1 MDRIETVSPEVR
13 FLISKVQRT
22 LELNDFVLTGGTNL
36 ALRFDHR
43 VSVDIDLFTNKKLG
57 IEKSKIIIDHL
68 YNSFHK
74 YNPKLVLMNDH
85 SNSKAWIRMMVEMNN
100 QPDLISSRTFLLC
113 ILQNKLMVLKWHTF

>member
-1 MDRIETVSPEVR
+1 MDRIETVSQEVR

-22 LELNDFVLTGGTNL
+22 QELNDFVLTGGTNL

-43 VSVDIDLFTNKKLG
+43 VSVDIDLFANKKLG
-57 IEKSKIIIDHL
+57 IEKLKVIIDQL

-85 SNSKAWIRMMVEMNN
+85 SNSKAWIRMMVEMNKSTN
-100 QPDLISSRTFLLC
+100 QI
-113 ILQNKLMVLKWHTF
+113 